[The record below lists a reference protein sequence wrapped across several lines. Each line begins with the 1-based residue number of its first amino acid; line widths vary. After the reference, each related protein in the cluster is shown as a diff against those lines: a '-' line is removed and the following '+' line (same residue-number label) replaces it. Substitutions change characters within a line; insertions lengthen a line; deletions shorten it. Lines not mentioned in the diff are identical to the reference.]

1 MNRKEYNKWVQQMQ
15 QEYACDKSVIEV
27 VLEDNKMLINKVT
40 AKTEILDKYYSTKEL
55 AIAYAKLKDIEI
67 PDLVEEPQ
75 RWRAEKHCSYY
86 YIDSN
91 LCTMQDTDENDL
103 FDKCLFIKGNYFKTA
118 ERAKEVAEKI
128 KFILKLEQLH
138 DLYCPD
144 YKPDWSNDDES
155 KYRIYYSH
163 RTNEYGVS
171 HATICENFDT
181 VYFPD
186 KEIALKV
193 CSILNEEKSYVD

>member
-55 AIAYAKLKDIEI
+55 AIAYAKLKGIEI
-67 PDLVEEPQ
+67 PDIVEEPQ

-91 LCTMQDTDENDL
+91 LFIMEDTDDHKP
-103 FDKCLFIKGNYFKTA
+103 FDEYSFTKGNYFKTA
-118 ERAKEVAEKI
+118 ERANEVAKKI
-128 KFILKLEQLH
+128 EFVLKLEQLH

-144 YKPDWSNDDES
+144 YKPDWSNSDES

-163 RTNEYGVS
+163 RTNEYEVS
-171 HATICENFDT
+171 RVTICENFST
-181 VYFPD
+181 VYFPN
-186 KEIALKV
+186 KEITLKV
-193 CSILNEEKSYVD
+193 CSILNEERSYVD

>member
-40 AKTEILDKYYSTKEL
+40 TKTEILDKYYSAKEL
-55 AIAYAKLKDIEI
+55 AIAYAKLKGIEI

-91 LCTMQDTDENDL
+91 LCSMPDTDENGLSDE
-103 FDKCLFIKGNYFKTA
+103 CLFIKGNYFKTA
-118 ERAKEVAEKI
+118 ERANEVAKKI
-128 KFILKLEQLH
+128 EFILKLEQLH
-138 DLYCPD
+138 DLYCPE
-144 YKPDWSNDDES
+144 YKPDWCNDDEA
-155 KYRIYYSH
+155 KYRVYYSH
-163 RTNEYGVS
+163 RNNEYGVTLS
-171 HATICENFDT
+171 TVCEIFGT

-193 CSILNEEKSYVD
+193 CSILNEERNYVD